1 MRSYKVLIT
10 SLLLGLFAPVM
21 SVYADSGA
29 LEEMKARKQFLDSHP
44 ALAKIIQPDLKKS
57 AIPSITLPG
66 MKMKEKG
73 VTNKSA
79 GPQRVASKTQFIA
92 NMVANESWEGRY
104 SGEGIYSFYAESPIE
119 FSEIHRERGA
129 KMQGRGGGILLGD
142 RYYLTNYEVGMG
154 MCISYFYVFDANT
167 WELVSSDSE
176 ADATICATDLA
187 WDSKNNVV
195 YGAFFNKNLSGF
207 ELCKI
212 DYTGSWPKRTLI
224 GKLPM
229 MVVALGVNS
238 KGEIYGVC
246 EDGVLYRFDS
256 NDATPTRIGD
266 TGVKVCG
273 KNGVVQQTGEFD
285 MHTDTFYWAANDVY
299 GNYRLLTVDTTDA
312 SVQEVTTFQPRV
324 MLLNMQVMPRE
335 ADDKAPNTI
344 EDLDVTF
351 VKDSSTGKVT
361 FTVPEDTYDGT
372 PLSGDVSYTVMV
384 AGEEKAS
391 GTAAAGSRVE
401 AEITG
406 EPGAAVV
413 EVWLTNDG
421 GRSPV
426 ASKEIWI
433 GNDYPVVED
442 VNFTADGYNATVSW
456 TTSKLGAHGG
466 YVGECTYNIVR
477 MPDKE
482 TVAENFKGN
491 TFTEVMPTKDVQHI
505 YYEIIPTHADKT
517 GEKVASNALNIGEAL
532 GFPYLNTFDT
542 EEALSTFEIVDGNN
556 DGCTWGWNIKNDNE
570 YTDGVAACMVRGGF
584 PVVLDEWLLTPEFKV
599 QAGHSYKLSF
609 KGSNWSYD
617 MEDVISVY
625 AGQGLDVN
633 KYGRFIEP
641 VKFDPMWTECKGVYT
656 SDKDQVIR
664 FGIRRESDYT
674 TQFCKIDNLEIVDE
688 GSNECPEAVGN
699 LSVEPDEEG
708 ELLATVS
715 FTAPSTDQSGNA
727 LDDLEKAEIYVGLEH
742 KATIE
747 NLIPGQEYEIEVDV
761 PTNDVHSFRV
771 DIYSAKGQGKSKSVK
786 QFVGQDVPGPIK
798 VVAEDC
804 GDHIVLRW
812 NECETGLNGRFVNPD
827 RMTYNAF
834 QVVDIVT
841 FIPLGSVKGETELIL
856 DHNTN
861 VGPVG
866 KIDLC
871 VQPVND
877 VGEGSKYAANRLIV
891 GKPYELPYEEH
902 FDNNSGYVYDG
913 DVDGSIFTIESGVSS
928 DGDNMHFVWN
938 PIFDFL
944 TQRELRTCKIDIST
958 AEHPELSFKYQ
969 SQRGNRFEVYAM
981 LADASEV
988 LLAEVTD
995 GFDEPVTDFTEE
1007 WLTANVDL
1015 TPVKD
1020 KGIIRLKLVLIA
1032 DPSLE
1037 DNWYMIVDDLM
1048 IVDKVAHNLR
1058 CSINVPTNKPKH
1070 GERPT
1075 IVATVTNYGYETS
1088 SDYKVNMY
1096 VNDMLVGTQTAS
1108 GLEFKK
1114 STNIPFTFE
1123 LKRDC
1128 PEKTEVKAEVVYESD
1143 EIPEDN
1149 IAIATLDVQFP
1160 KVAAPENLTGV
1171 ITNGA
1176 VNLKWEAPS
1185 EFYEED
1191 VVEDWESYLPWSI
1204 RGFGDWTLID
1214 VDGGHVIKLE
1224 QAEFPNE
1231 GQPQAYTIFNPGSIG
1246 LPDANPEGFPHSGYQ
1261 YLACFAAD
1269 INEVEHNDDWI
1280 ISPMLTGDAQTI
1292 SFYAKQMTDYYGPE
1306 HLQVL
1311 VSKTGKEIADFELVK
1326 EYEITNWQNWG
1337 LFELELP
1344 EGALYFAF
1352 RVITR
1357 DGHICMID
1365 DVSFRA
1371 GSCKEITSW
1380 RVYRNLDFIA
1390 EVPAS
1395 QLDFTDNAGDSN
1407 ARYNVTAVYR
1417 TGEESAL
1424 SNDVRF
1430 TSGVEGIDADDAN
1443 AELFTVYS
1451 VDGKV
1456 LLLNAKELGE
1466 LQPGVYIINGKKT
1479 LVK

>member
-1 MRSYKVLIT
+1 MSRNKTLIT
-10 SLLLGLFAPVM
+10 SLLLGLAASGM
-21 SVYADSGA
+21 TAYADVGA

-44 ALAKIIQPDLKKS
+44 ALAKIIQPDFKKS
-57 AIPSITLPG
+57 AIPSITLPSTEIKETG
-66 MKMKEKG
+66 VSKMP
-73 VTNKSA
+73 TD
-79 GPQRVASKTQFIA
+79 PLRVASRTQFIA

-129 KMQGRGGGILLGD
+129 RMQGQGGGVLLGD

-167 WELVSSDSE
+167 WELLSSDSK

-187 WDSKNNVV
+187 WDSKHNVV
-195 YGAFFNKNLSGF
+195 YGAFFNANLSGF

-256 NDATPTRIGD
+256 QDATPTRIGD

-299 GNYRLLTVDTTDA
+299 GHYRLLTVDTIDA
-312 SVQEVTTFQPRV
+312 SVKEVTTFQPRV

-335 ADDKAPNTI
+335 AEDKAPNVI
-344 EDLDVTF
+344 EDLDVVF
-351 VKDSSTGKVT
+351 VKDAIKGTVS
-361 FTVPEDTYDGT
+361 FTIPEDTYDGS
-372 PLSGDVSYTVMV
+372 PLSGNVSYTVMMY
-384 AGEEKAS
+384 GEEKATGS
-391 GTAAAGSRVE
+391 AAAGSHVT
-401 AEITG
+401 ADITG
-406 EPGAAVV
+406 KPGAAVV

-421 GRSPV
+421 GKSPV
-426 ASKEIWI
+426 VSKEVWI
-433 GNDYPVVED
+433 GNDYPIVEKVD
-442 VNFTADGYNATVSW
+442 YVADGFKSSVSW
-456 TTSKLGAHGG
+456 TTSSIGTHGG
-466 YVGECTYNIVR
+466 YVGECTYKIVR
-477 MPDKE
+477 MPGN
-482 TVAENFKGN
+482 TVVADNYKGN
-491 TFTEVMPTKDVQHI
+491 TFTEEIPHKEVQHI
-505 YYEIIPTHADKT
+505 YYEVTPVFADKQ
-517 GEKVASNALNIGEAL
+517 GEKVASNAHNVGDAL

-542 EEALSTFEIVDGNN
+542 EEALSVFEVVDGYS
-556 DGCTWGWNIKNDNE
+556 DGSSWGWNIKNDNE
-570 YTDGVAACMVRGGF
+570 YTDGVAACMVRGSF

-599 QAGHSYKLSF
+599 QAGHSYRISF
-609 KGSNWSYD
+609 IGSNWSYD
-617 MEDVISVY
+617 RNDVISVY

-633 KYGRFIEP
+633 KYGRFMEP
-641 VKFDPMWTECKGVYT
+641 VKCEPMWTECQGVYT

-674 TQFCKIDNLEIVDE
+674 TQFCKIDNLEIIDE
-688 GSNECPEAVGN
+688 GSNECPEAVSN
-699 LSVEPDEEG
+699 LAVEPDEEG

-715 FTAPSTDQSGNA
+715 FTAPSTDQSGNP
-727 LDDLEKAEIYVGLEH
+727 LDGLDRAEIYVGLEH
-742 KATIE
+742 KTTIQ
-747 NLIPGQEYEIEVDV
+747 NLVPGQEYECEVEV
-761 PTNDVHSFRV
+761 ATNDVHSFRV
-771 DIYSAKGQGKSKSVK
+771 DIFSTKGQGKSKTVK

-827 RMTYNAF
+827 RISYNAF

-841 FIPLGSVKGETELIL
+841 FRPLGSVKGETELIL

-877 VGEGSKYAANRLIV
+877 AGEGRKYAANRLIV

-913 DVDGSIFTIESGVSS
+913 DIDESIFTLENGISS

-938 PIFDFL
+938 PIFDFV

-958 AEHPELSFKYQ
+958 AEHPELTFKYQ
-969 SQRGNRFEVYAM
+969 SQEGNKFEVYAM
-981 LADASEV
+981 LSDASEV
-988 LLAEVTD
+988 LLAEVTE
-995 GFDEPVTDFTEE
+995 GFQEPVTDFTEE
-1007 WLTANVDL
+1007 WLTARIDL

-1020 KGIIRLKLVLIA
+1020 KSIIRLKLVFIA
-1032 DPSLE
+1032 DPTLE
-1037 DNWYMIVDDLM
+1037 DNWYMILDDLM
-1048 IVDKVAHNLR
+1048 IVDKMAHNLR
-1058 CSINVPTNKPKH
+1058 CSVNTPTNKPKH

-1088 SDYKVNMY
+1088 SDYKVNLY
-1096 VNDMLVGTQTAS
+1096 VNDMLVGTQSGS

-1114 STNIPFTFE
+1114 SANHPFTFE

-1128 PEKTEVKAEVVYESD
+1128 PKKTGVKAEVIYEPD
-1143 EIPEDN
+1143 EKPEDN
-1149 IAIATLDVQFP
+1149 IAVATLEVQFP

-1171 ITNGA
+1171 LTDGT
-1176 VNLKWEAPS
+1176 VNLKWEAPT

-1204 RGFGDWTLID
+1204 RGLGDWTLID

-1246 LPDANPEGFPHSGYQ
+1246 LPEANPEGFPHSGYQ

-1269 INEVEHNDDWI
+1269 VNEVERNDDWI

-1306 HLQVL
+1306 YLQVL
-1311 VSKTGKEIADFELVK
+1311 VSNTGKEIKDFELVK

-1337 LFELELP
+1337 RFELDLP
-1344 EGALYFAF
+1344 EGAQYFAF
-1352 RVITR
+1352 RVITK

-1365 DVSFRA
+1365 DVCFRA
-1371 GSCKEITSW
+1371 GSCKEITGW
-1380 RVYRNLDFIA
+1380 RIYRDLDFIA

-1395 QLDFTDNAGDSN
+1395 KLDFTDNEGDSRF
-1407 ARYNVTAVYR
+1407 RYNVTAVYR
-1417 TGEESAL
+1417 TGEESAF
-1424 SNDVRF
+1424 SNDVLF
-1430 TSGVEGIDADDAN
+1430 SSGIDGIDANDT
-1443 AELFTVYS
+1443 LFTVYS

-1456 LLLNAKELGE
+1456 LRLNAKDLGT